1 MLDSEILSATL
12 PQDAD
17 IRDTLLSELRKRFG
31 DRLVV
36 WAGDVFVLPESG
48 DGNDV
53 EIGEESA
60 QILAGAGLRVENGES
75 IAFAGTSPEKRLSR
89 AILAHPTRATR
100 RKSGMVMVSRRLSAG
115 ELWIAVAEKNGE
127 KQVVFLGQPGKN

>member
-1 MLDSEILSATL
+1 MDSEILSATL

-31 DRLVV
+31 ERLVV
-36 WAGDVFVLPESG
+36 LNGDVFVLPESEN
-48 DGNDV
+48 GNDV

-75 IAFAGTSPEKRLSR
+75 IAFAGTNPEKRLSR
-89 AILAHPTRATR
+89 GSGYPRERKCFSRTSPLHGRIAGNKNAAGTRIKIHKWRT
-100 RKSGMVMVSRRLSAG
+100 
-115 ELWIAVAEKNGE
+115 
-127 KQVVFLGQPGKN
+127 QD